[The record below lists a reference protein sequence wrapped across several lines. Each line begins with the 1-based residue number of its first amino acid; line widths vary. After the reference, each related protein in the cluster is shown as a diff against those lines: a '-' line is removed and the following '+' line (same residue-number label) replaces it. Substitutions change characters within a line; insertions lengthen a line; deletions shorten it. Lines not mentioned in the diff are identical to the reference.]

1 MQIFAKSLSLSI
13 NPANLVALA
22 TGGQNSTDTIPEL
35 KGYDVKNIG
44 NDALRDAM
52 VRRQQKAQE
61 ELIESAA
68 EQLVG
73 VLAATD
79 IAIQNQLAEL
89 RRIRDTE
96 KQILASIKQLNLAQ
110 AYANKTSNFI
120 PLMDALGIKPA
131 NTPAGYAQLAVIP
144 DSFTVEYFA
153 EKKPARTAAKAK

>member
-1 MQIFAKSLSLSI
+1 MQNFAKPLSLTI
-13 NPANLVALA
+13 NPENLVTLA
-22 TGGQNSTDTIPEL
+22 NGVNNKDTIPEL
-35 KGYDVKNIG
+35 KGYDVMNIG

-52 VRRQQKAQE
+52 VRRQQKAHE

-89 RRIRDTE
+89 RRVRDTE

-120 PLMDALGIKPA
+120 PLMEALGMKPT
-131 NTPAGYAQLAVIP
+131 NVPAGYAQLAVIP

-153 EKKPARTAAKAK
+153 EKKPARTAAKTK

>member
-1 MQIFAKSLSLSI
+1 MQIFAKSLSLTI
-13 NPANLVALA
+13 NPENLVTLA
-22 TGGQNSTDTIPEL
+22 NGVNNKDTIPEL
-35 KGYDVKNIG
+35 KGYDVKNIS

-89 RRIRDTE
+89 RRVRDTE

-120 PLMDALGIKPA
+120 PLMETLGMKPA
-131 NTPAGYAQLAVIP
+131 NPPAGYAQLTVIP
-144 DSFTVEYFA
+144 DSFTAEYFA
-153 EKKPARTAAKAK
+153 EKKPARTAAKTK

>member
-1 MQIFAKSLSLSI
+1 MQVFAKSLSLTI
-13 NPANLVALA
+13 NPENLVSLA
-22 TGGQNSTDTIPEL
+22 NGVNNKENIPEL

-52 VRRQQKAQE
+52 VRRKQKAQE

-79 IAIQNQLAEL
+79 DAIQNQLAEL
-89 RRIRDTE
+89 RRVRDTE
-96 KQILASIKQLNLAQ
+96 KQILASIKNLNLAQ

-120 PLMDALGIKPA
+120 PLMEALGLKPNNA
-131 NTPAGYAQLAVIP
+131 PASYAQLAVIP
-144 DSFTVEYFA
+144 ESFAAEYFA

>member
-1 MQIFAKSLSLSI
+1 MQIFAKSLSLTI
-13 NPANLVALA
+13 NPENLVTLA
-22 TGGQNSTDTIPEL
+22 NGVNNKDTIPEL

-44 NDALRDAM
+44 NDALRNAM

-89 RRIRDTE
+89 RRVRDTE

-120 PLMDALGIKPA
+120 PLMETLGMRPTIA
-131 NTPAGYAQLAVIP
+131 PAGYAQLTVIP

-153 EKKPARTAAKAK
+153 EKKPARVATKAK

>member
-1 MQIFAKSLSLSI
+1 MQIFAKQIALSI

-22 TGGQNSTDTIPEL
+22 IGGQNSTDTIPEL
-35 KGYDVKNIG
+35 KGYDIKNIG

-89 RRIRDTE
+89 RRVRDTE
-96 KQILASIKQLNLAQ
+96 KQILANIKQLNLAQ

-120 PLMDALGIKPA
+120 PLLETLGMTPA
-131 NTPAGYAQLAVIP
+131 SVHAGYAQLAVIP

>member
-1 MQIFAKSLSLSI
+1 MQNFAKSLSLTI
-13 NPANLVALA
+13 NPENLVTLA
-22 TGGQNSTDTIPEL
+22 NGVNNKDTIPEL
-35 KGYDVKNIG
+35 TGYDVKNIG

-89 RRIRDTE
+89 RRVRDTE

-120 PLMDALGIKPA
+120 PLMETLGMKPA
-131 NTPAGYAQLAVIP
+131 NVPAGYAQLAVIP